1 MGENPLYPF
10 TDYFHSN
17 NQVNAVYLNFKCQ
30 SGNLSYQAGVRG
42 EYSRFDAIFTS
53 YNMSNVL
60 FAAPVIVPVKGL
72 YPSLLLT
79 EKLKGNSQLQL
90 TFTSRVSKPE
100 VRRLNS
106 TTDFSDPSNYNK
118 GNPGLRPERL
128 TNLELDY
135 NKTWRNIS
143 CTIGIYNNLINN
155 ALQIIETTPVNDE
168 TTTIPE
174 NLNNSTTTG
183 LELIGHFGLLKG
195 WDLTAN
201 ANLFNRDNA
210 AAPQFGIAASH
221 GISWNANIT
230 SNVTTI
236 RRLSFQVH
244 ADYSA
249 PNVYLQFKNRASF
262 GMDAAAKYDFAGNR
276 ASLSLNATDIFNSRK
291 RAFLSSS
298 DAVLLNFERHVISSR
313 ATLSFSF
320 RFGKGS
326 GASKPAKQEKRI
338 EDAS

>member
-1 MGENPLYPF
+1 
-10 TDYFHSN
+10 
-17 NQVNAVYLNFKCQ
+17 
-30 SGNLSYQAGVRG
+30 
-42 EYSRFDAIFTS
+42 
-53 YNMSNVL
+53 
-60 FAAPVIVPVKGL
+60 
-72 YPSLLLT
+72 
-79 EKLKGNSQLQL
+79 
-90 TFTSRVSKPE
+90 
-100 VRRLNS
+100 
-106 TTDFSDPSNYNK
+106 
-118 GNPGLRPERL
+118 
-128 TNLELDY
+128 
-135 NKTWRNIS
+135 
-143 CTIGIYNNLINN
+143 
-155 ALQIIETTPVNDE
+155 
-168 TTTIPE
+168 
-174 NLNNSTTTG
+174 
-183 LELIGHFGLLKG
+183 LIGHFNLLKG

-210 AAPQFGIAASH
+210 AAPQYGIAASH

-249 PNVYLQFKNRASF
+249 PNVFLQFKNRASF

-298 DAVLLNFERHVISSR
+298 DAVLLNFERHAISSR